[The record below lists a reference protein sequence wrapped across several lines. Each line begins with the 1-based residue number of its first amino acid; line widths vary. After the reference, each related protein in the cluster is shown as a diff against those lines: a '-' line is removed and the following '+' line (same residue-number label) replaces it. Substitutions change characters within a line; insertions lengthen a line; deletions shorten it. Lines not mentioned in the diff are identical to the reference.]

1 MFSSIRNKLSVVS
14 CNLIRLSSFV
24 AMLHLF
30 DFSQVIWSHPH
41 AFCGMDLWIDISIKT
56 ISVGCHFWEWD
67 MIWKVNYIMTG
78 CHFDMY
84 IVCLSTCKCAQSV
97 HGDLID
103 WLSLNGEWF
112 YNVLRN
118 STVVI
123 QGGDWLIDWY
133 WRLKVI
139 DRYGYLLLSRHPRYD
154 ILKEYCYSV
163 YLKIHLFIKWEDY
176 FICKFNTKSKWF
188 LLYQTAV
195 KLYLMCVI
203 FQRH

>member
-1 MFSSIRNKLSVVS
+1 MCVLLLEQKTKITPLGVYLVESTIFIVFSSIRNKLSVVS

-24 AMLHLF
+24 AMLCLF

-67 MIWKVNYIMTG
+67 MIRKVNYIMTG

-112 YNVLRN
+112 YNVLRS

-123 QGGDWLIDWY
+123 QGGDWLINWLIGIGD
-133 WRLKVI
+133 LKLLI
-139 DRYGYLLLSRHPRYD
+139 DMD
-154 ILKEYCYSV
+154 IYCYQDIRDLTFWRS
-163 YLKIHLFIKWEDY
+163 IAIQS
-176 FICKFNTKSKWF
+176 I
-188 LLYQTAV
+188 
-195 KLYLMCVI
+195 
-203 FQRH
+203 

>member
-1 MFSSIRNKLSVVS
+1 
-14 CNLIRLSSFV
+14 
-24 AMLHLF
+24 
-30 DFSQVIWSHPH
+30 
-41 AFCGMDLWIDISIKT
+41 MDLWIDISIKT

-67 MIWKVNYIMTG
+67 MIRKVNYIMTG

-123 QGGDWLIDWY
+123 QGGDWLINWLIGIGD
-133 WRLKVI
+133 LKLLI
-139 DRYGYLLLSRHPRYD
+139 DMD
-154 ILKEYCYSV
+154 IYCYQDIRDLTFWRS
-163 YLKIHLFIKWEDY
+163 IAIQS
-176 FICKFNTKSKWF
+176 I
-188 LLYQTAV
+188 
-195 KLYLMCVI
+195 
-203 FQRH
+203 

>member
-1 MFSSIRNKLSVVS
+1 MNYQSS

-24 AMLHLF
+24 AMLRLF

-56 ISVGCHFWEWD
+56 ISVGCHFWDWD
-67 MIWKVNYIMTG
+67 MIWRVNYIMTG
-78 CHFDMY
+78 CHSDMY

-112 YNVLRN
+112 YNVLHN
-118 STVVI
+118 LLLWSKEVI
-123 QGGDWLIDWY
+123 DWLIDWLIYRY

-154 ILKEYCYSV
+154 ISKEYCYSV
-163 YLKIHLFIKWEDY
+163 YLKIHLFIKMRG
-176 FICKFNTKSKWF
+176 
-188 LLYQTAV
+188 LLHMQV
-195 KLYLMCVI
+195 
-203 FQRH
+203 